1 MKKKKLVSI
10 IIPTNKRKE
19 LLRRSIRYFES
30 DVFNF
35 CNFLIIDSSPKIFKY
50 KFKKNFKYIHYK
62 KNSFSK
68 KIFHTLS
75 KVSTKYCI
83 IVNDDDFIGMNA
95 LKKGINFLESNQDY
109 VSYHGEYISFRY
121 LERNNKVLYIA
132 AYSDTLKN
140 NLNFTIDS
148 KVGRVKKL
156 YENRPHWYNALHYTK
171 NLKKSFKIA
180 ILGQD
185 IHFSEILIPF
195 VIGLDGKCKVDK
207 VFWYA
212 KDANVYTDVRIRQNK
227 ARKKMEK
234 ELFIKNSP
242 IKKKLIEMMRLYKVK
257 GNYEESSKI
266 IDDIFRS
273 YFNTYLFEEKKNKT
287 YFNFN
292 LRNTVIKFFP
302 VYLRNLIRL
311 LINFIKSGDIEN
323 MDNNIR
329 VYGPKRDKNSLK
341 DWIYMKNIIKQFT
354 DFKDIYKNIK

>member
-1 MKKKKLVSI
+1 M
-10 IIPTNKRKE
+10 E
-19 LLRRSIRYFES
+19 
-30 DVFNF
+30 
-35 CNFLIIDSSPKIFKY
+35 
-50 KFKKNFKYIHYK
+50 
-62 KNSFSK
+62 NSFR
-68 KIFHTLS
+68 
-75 KVSTKYCI
+75 
-83 IVNDDDFIGMNA
+83 
-95 LKKGINFLESNQDY
+95 
-109 VSYHGEYISFRY
+109 FRY
-121 LERNNKVLYIA
+121 LERNNEVLFIA
-132 AYSDTLKN
+132 AYRDTLKN

-329 VYGPKRDKNSLK
+329 VYGPKRDKNSLQ